1 MTVVVGPVAPG
12 EDGPIPV
19 VVGRGEHL
27 PGPGG
32 MPGPVPGSGYE
43 SGYDSVYEDEVTRD
57 GAAQRVIRVATDVYG
72 DGLDLARR
80 CASQAMRRLGDLGD
94 GLRPDEIELQ
104 VSVTLDAGM
113 AAVVKAGAEA
123 QLQVTF
129 RWQPGGPA
137 PAVVSVSG
145 PGSGPAVGSATAGPG
160 AGSATAGSDDGAAS

>member
-113 AAVVKAGAEA
+113 AAVVQAGAEA

-137 PAVVSVSG
+137 PGPAPAVVSVSG
-145 PGSGPAVGSATAGPG
+145 RGGADPAGG
-160 AGSATAGSDDGAAS
+160 AGSATAGSGDGAAS

>member
-1 MTVVVGPVAPG
+1 MTVVVGPVPPG

-129 RWQPGGPA
+129 RWQPGGQA

-145 PGSGPAVGSATAGPG
+145 PGGADPAGG
-160 AGSATAGSDDGAAS
+160 AGSATAGSGDGAAS